1 MKTRLLILTAI
12 ISFLVI
18 PQAFGIPFFSEEQK
32 IAGGQFIA
40 IGKITSY
47 HDEGI
52 YRFYEVKIIEW
63 LKNPL
68 DQETVSFRS
77 INEKGFDSF
86 APKTIFEV
94 DDYAIIN
101 LRDYDRGFLESTFF
115 SYKISEDQIK
125 PEAKKIK
132 EIVALNNN
140 PLVVLGILQANDESA
155 KIIVVLN
162 YFLLFSGVGVAV
174 AVSVFVIRRKRK

>member
-1 MKTRLLILTAI
+1 MITAI
-12 ISFLVI
+12 IVLPSVI
-18 PQAFGIPFFSEEQK
+18 PHAFGIPFFSEEQK
-32 IAGGQFIA
+32 IEGGQFIA

-52 YRFYEVKIIEW
+52 SRFYDAKIIKW

-68 DQETVSFRS
+68 EQDTVSFRS

-86 APKTIFEV
+86 APKDIFEV
-94 DDYAIIN
+94 DDYAVIN

-115 SYKISEDQIK
+115 SYKISEDQIE

-132 EIVALNNN
+132 EIVALNKN
-140 PLVVLGILQANDESA
+140 PLVVMGILQANDESA
-155 KIIVVLN
+155 KIIVALN
-162 YFLLFSGVGVAV
+162 YILLFTGIGVAV
-174 AVSVFVIRRKRK
+174 VGGIFVMKRKRK